1 MHESLMEG
9 ILLVDKPS
17 GVTSHDVV
25 DTVRRALG
33 LRRVGHTGTLDP
45 MARGLLILLVGSA
58 TLRQRE
64 FQRHEK
70 TYDAVI
76 RLGVQ
81 TDTGDAT
88 GTAIRTAAV
97 PTLDRQRVAEL
108 LASLRGP
115 CSQTPP
121 AYSAI
126 KVRGRPAY
134 WWARRNTPV
143 TLSVRTIELFE
154 VSLLEWGSETIALRV
169 GCSAGSYIRSLAE
182 SIAERLGTVGHLSGL
197 VRLRVG
203 DWSLEDAK
211 PLTWIAQAG
220 PEAVTRALR
229 PVPCPSPAC

>member
-1 MHESLMEG
+1 MEG
-9 ILLVDKPS
+9 MLLIDKPP

-25 DTVRRALG
+25 EAVRRTLG
-33 LRRVGHTGTLDP
+33 LRRIGHTGTLDP
-45 MARGLLILLVGSA
+45 MARGLLILLVGAA
-58 TLRQRE
+58 TSRQRE

-76 RLGVQ
+76 RLGTQ

-88 GTAIRTAAV
+88 GTSIRTAAI
-97 PTLDRQRVAEL
+97 PPLDRQRIVEL

-121 AYSAI
+121 AYSAV

-134 WWARRNTPV
+134 WWARRKTPV
-143 TLSVRTIELFE
+143 ALPVRVVELFDLT
-154 VSLLEWGSETIALRV
+154 LLDCGPETIAVRV
-169 GCSAGSYIRSLAE
+169 HCSAGTYIRSLAE

-203 DWSLEDAK
+203 SWSLDDAK

-220 PEAVTRALR
+220 PEAVARALR
-229 PVPCPSPAC
+229 PVP

>member
-1 MHESLMEG
+1 MEG
-9 ILLVDKPS
+9 MLLVDKPP

-25 DTVRRALG
+25 EAVRRTLG
-33 LRRVGHTGTLDP
+33 LRRIGHTGTLDP
-45 MARGLLILLVGSA
+45 MARGLLILLVGAA
-58 TLRQRE
+58 TSRQRE

-76 RLGVQ
+76 RLGTQ

-88 GTAIRTAAV
+88 GTSIRTAAI
-97 PTLDRQRVAEL
+97 PPLDRQRVVEL

-121 AYSAI
+121 AYSAV

-134 WWARRNTPV
+134 WWARRKTPV
-143 TLSVRTIELFE
+143 VLPMRVVELFDLT
-154 VSLLEWGSETIALRV
+154 LLDCGPETIAVRV
-169 GCSAGSYIRSLAE
+169 HCSAGTYIRSLAE

-203 DWSLEDAK
+203 SWSLEDAK

-220 PEAVTRALR
+220 PEAVARALR
-229 PVPCPSPAC
+229 PVP